1 MEIIKKRTTSTKS
14 WCILAALLL
23 FFLGMLAVGGVYMK
37 IHTENLTVAQ
47 KAYILLRK
55 TFHAKIETTVRSHN
69 PQAGTG
75 SFSVFVFRKN
85 DVINILKAVKIID
98 EQKKHWGNF
107 LCVHHMVVQN
117 TCCKRAF
124 LRGVFM
130 AAGSVTNPEKAYH
143 LELAVL
149 SEELAGQI
157 REIISSFMIDA
168 KIARRKKYYVVYIKE
183 SSQIVDFLN
192 VTGAHI
198 ALMNF
203 ENVRIVKEVRNSVNR
218 QVNCETANISKT
230 VNAAAR
236 QIEDIKFIQCNM
248 GFGKLTDGLREMAEL
263 RLDYPES
270 PLQELGSMLSKP
282 IGKSG
287 VNHRLRKLSDIA
299 KQMREDAGIY

>member
-1 MEIIKKRTTSTKS
+1 MSFSSDVKEELKTQVSPARHC
-14 WCILAALLL
+14 CIAEFAAL
-23 FFLGMLAVGGVYMK
+23 FALAGQVKRFQNGNVYMK

-47 KAYILLRK
+47 KSYILLRK

-98 EQKKHWGNF
+98 EQKKQWGNF

-168 KIARRKKYYVVYIKE
+168 KIARRKKYYVVYIK
-183 SSQIVDFLN
+183 
-192 VTGAHI
+192 
-198 ALMNF
+198 
-203 ENVRIVKEVRNSVNR
+203 R
-218 QVNCETANISKT
+218 
-230 VNAAAR
+230 
-236 QIEDIKFIQCNM
+236 KFTDS
-248 GFGKLTDGLREMAEL
+248 GF
-263 RLDYPES
+263 S
-270 PLQELGSMLSKP
+270 
-282 IGKSG
+282 
-287 VNHRLRKLSDIA
+287 
-299 KQMREDAGIY
+299 